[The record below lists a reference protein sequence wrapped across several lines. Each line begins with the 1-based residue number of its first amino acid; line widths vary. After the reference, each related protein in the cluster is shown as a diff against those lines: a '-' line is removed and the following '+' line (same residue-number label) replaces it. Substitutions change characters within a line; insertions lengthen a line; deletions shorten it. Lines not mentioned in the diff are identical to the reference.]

1 MASRA
6 EPLPARANGGLRSA
20 FRAAAFDFY
29 YQSVRVVPANIL
41 WGVSL
46 LAVLAVAIAGGP
58 LATLVLVPL
67 LAIPYVGVVRLA
79 VLAAR
84 DRDVVLSDV
93 WRAYRQFGLT
103 ALAIGVVTTLAVALL
118 ASNVVV
124 GATMGGLG
132 GWVFATLAASGLL
145 GIWVLGFPLWV
156 LLVDPDRAERTL
168 RERLRLAVLLVVAAP
183 GRIVALGLLL
193 LVVLLISTVAFAALL
208 TISVSYAAL
217 VAARYVLPLA
227 DRLEPWLAAREAGV
241 ADG

>member
-6 EPLPARANGGLRSA
+6 EPLPARAGGGLRGA

-29 YQSVRVVPANIL
+29 YQSVRVVSANIL

-46 LAVLAVAIAGGP
+46 LAVLAVAIASGP
-58 LATLVLVPL
+58 LATLILMPL

-79 VLAAR
+79 VLTAR
-84 DRDVVLSDV
+84 GRDVVLSDLG
-93 WRAYRQFGLT
+93 RAYRQFGLP
-103 ALAIGVVTTLAVALL
+103 ALAIGIVTTLAVALL

-145 GIWVLGFPLWV
+145 GIWVLGFPLWI

-168 RERLRLAVLLVVAAP
+168 GERLHLAVLLLLAAP
-183 GRIVALGLLL
+183 GRIVSLGLLL
-193 LVVLLISTVAFAALL
+193 LLVLLISTVAFAALL

-217 VAARYVLPLA
+217 VAARFVLPLA
-227 DRLEPWLAAREAGV
+227 DRLESWLAAREAGA